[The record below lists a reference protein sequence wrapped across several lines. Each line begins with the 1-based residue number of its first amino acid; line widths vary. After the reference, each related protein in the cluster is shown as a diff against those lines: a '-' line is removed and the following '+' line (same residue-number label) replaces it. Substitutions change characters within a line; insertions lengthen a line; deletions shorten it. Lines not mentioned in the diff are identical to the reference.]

1 MKRRLLKYFSVAVL
15 VIAFT
20 GYFAF
25 STFLFSP
32 TEDDFESRISTLI
45 PRDVDFYVA
54 KPNLG
59 QEFGEFPRLT
69 AMDAFEATTAGATLF
84 KSPEWQAL
92 RADLKLAEVSDE
104 IQRSLE
110 MLPIEISPLEILG
123 GRDFAVAGYFVGTD
137 LQSTE
142 WAVYAR
148 GNWMSKLGLAGLQ
161 HPSLLDLESQGL
173 SAVVDE
179 DVVSLSGGQ
188 LPRTL
193 HLKRH
198 RDVIVATTNLK
209 MLSDMDDLIARSGED
224 SFGGSA
230 RYFDFIEQRRKS
242 GEEAELFVDYRAL
255 SEAQQFT
262 GRWPDTNSE
271 DWGPAFLGRLF
282 QSGAL
287 KEMVGVLGF
296 NKGVSFDFHG
306 ALSSELV
313 NPFQKQVYRE
323 RGFDRDQLYSVAKLA
338 PLDTG
343 LFAYL
348 HIPLGATLRQALLSS
363 ERALQDNL
371 NDTVR
376 DIWSYPDAQP
386 LIEDLDKAF
395 DDRAVFILRSN
406 DYPEDVT
413 GPPHDDTPVFAWAL
427 VLWVQD
433 QSKVDSIRLNIK
445 ENQARLGIQGREPGA
460 TGMFTNEVKGGH
472 LIHEYWSGFIPGTGH
487 LASVTFENRFI
498 LSNSF
503 QMLGQLVK
511 TFYEGAPTYPRLADE
526 PRFEALVGSSLGN
539 ANLAVWVRPESLA
552 STLRAISRRTAEDE
566 VVIDWSTMRGQIDRR
581 VLREN
586 FPDWDY
592 DSLSAEQESQLE
604 LLAEGERDKYERE
617 LRSAQVPALQ
627 AKYERQITYFKSI
640 SGLLVE
646 VGLDPKNFELSGRML
661 VPLEE

>member
-1 MKRRLLKYFSVAVL
+1 MAVL

-59 QEFGEFPRLT
+59 KEFGDFPRLT

-84 KSPEWQAL
+84 KSPEWQTL

-123 GRDFAVAGYFVGTD
+123 GRDFAVAGYFMGTD
-137 LQSTE
+137 LQTTE

-161 HPSLLDLESQGL
+161 HPSLLDLESRGL

-230 RYFDFIEQRRKS
+230 RYFDFIEQRRNS

-271 DWGPAFLGRLF
+271 DFGPAFLGRLF

-296 NKGVSFDFHG
+296 NKGMSFDFHG

-313 NPFQKQVYRE
+313 NPFQKQLYRE

-343 LFAYL
+343 LFAYV
-348 HIPLGATLRQALLSS
+348 HVPLGATLRQALLSS
-363 ERALQDNL
+363 ERAFQDNL
-371 NDTVR
+371 NDTIR

-406 DYPEDVT
+406 DYPEDAT
-413 GPPHDDTPVFAWAL
+413 GPPHNDAPVFAWAL

-445 ENQARLGIQGREPGA
+445 ENQARLGISGREPGA

-472 LIHEYWSGFIPGTGH
+472 LIHEYWSPFIPGTGH
-487 LASVTFENRFI
+487 LASGTFENRFI

-511 TFYEGAPTYPRLADE
+511 TFYEGAPAYPRLADE

-539 ANLAVWVRPESLA
+539 ANLAAWVRPESLA

-566 VVIDWSTMRGQIDRR
+566 VIIDWSTMRGQIDRR

-617 LRSAQVPALQ
+617 LKAAQVPALQ
-627 AKYERQITYFKSI
+627 AKYERQITYFKAI

-646 VGLDPKNFELSGRML
+646 IGLDPKSFELSGRAL
-661 VPLEE
+661 LPLEE